1 MTDTPNTTT
10 IVEMTAAQIADQL
23 KVKPQTFNTWKRL
36 AALQTGKS
44 YGTKRGKGYVFTADE
59 VSEILHYGQ
68 GNDDRSAKAP
78 KQSYESSEA
87 YPDEDFEGSEDSS
100 FMVLAQQNGQLVTQ
114 VQAFLTTIQQQDQ
127 MIAETIAAYAA
138 PQNRMARIL
147 GGVAN
152 RLTKSKTSSL
162 DDSLSLALNQFHPT
176 ALLPEADKR
185 RILECL

>member
-1 MTDTPNTTT
+1 MTEPTDGTTT
-10 IVEMTAAQIADQL
+10 IVEMTSAQIAEQL
-23 KVKPQTFNTWKRL
+23 GVKPQTFNTWKRL
-36 AALQTGKS
+36 ASLQTGTS
-44 YGTKRGKGYVFTADE
+44 YGTKRGKGYVFSAEE

-68 GNDDRSAKAP
+68 SNEERSAKAP
-78 KQSYESSEA
+78 KQTYESEVNL
-87 YPDEDFEGSEDSS
+87 DEDFEGSEDSS

-114 VQAFLTTIQQQDQ
+114 VQTFLSNIQQQDQ

-152 RLTKSKTSSL
+152 RLTQSKTSSL
-162 DDSLSLALNQFHPT
+162 QDSLMLAMGQFHPT
-176 ALLPEADKR
+176 ALLPEADKK